1 MTCCAPSRKTIFSL
15 HCEKPV
21 QFLYV
26 STSIHI
32 KFGNST
38 NHLTGKNQKSSKW
51 NRNNRGKQNPSN
63 GLDTTKVLLLDTHV
77 CWPDPYMRIDYPPT
91 IVFFCWRF
99 WDPLSRSSARVFF
112 IIYEPWTPTF
122 LLVIGKTCRK
132 NPAVSCSFRSQNPWV
147 SLVFI
152 LQLLE
157 NRSNLH
163 AGVILGALP
172 SFLLRRLGRYAV
184 DGEVLGT
191 PMS

>member
-1 MTCCAPSRKTIFSL
+1 MLAGALCALIIHPPWSFFLGDS
-15 HCEKPV
+15 V
-21 QFLYV
+21 Q
-26 STSIHI
+26 
-32 KFGNST
+32 
-38 NHLTGKNQKSSKW
+38 
-51 NRNNRGKQNPSN
+51 
-63 GLDTTKVLLLDTHV
+63 
-77 CWPDPYMRIDYPPT
+77 
-91 IVFFCWRF
+91 
-99 WDPLSRSSARVFF
+99 DPLSRSSARVFF
-112 IIYEPWTPTF
+112 FIYEPSTPTF

-157 NRSNLH
+157 NRSKLH